1 MDNLQKLKREQAIL
15 KGQLETLN
23 GRMMAGDRALRA
35 QVSSVNRQLA
45 RIEERIQA
53 VEGTVKRDE

>member
-15 KGQLETLN
+15 KGQLDTLN
-23 GRMMAGDRALRA
+23 GRMMAGERTLRA
-35 QVSSVNRQLA
+35 QVTSVSRQLA

-53 VEGTVKRDE
+53 QAGEKASDV

>member
-35 QVSSVNRQLA
+35 QVTAVSRQLA

-53 VEGTVKRDE
+53 VEGMVKSDE